1 MIRFGGVVAALPTLM
16 PLVPRSDPRA
26 GMFGS
31 RLMISGGVF
40 SSYAISQVRRS
51 TDGISFVQ
59 ILRFSRH
66 PPPPPP
72 FCHARLRFSRQ
83 NASFIVG
90 ISSVRP
96 LIHGKWGFRSRISR
110 ASQRMELCVSK
121 GFEHKLLQMLWSL
134 VIVLIWLILSS
145 TSAPACYL

>member
-40 SSYAISQVRRS
+40 SSYVISQVRRS

-66 PPPPPP
+66 PPPPPFSMP
-72 FCHARLRFSRQ
+72 AFGSLARMRHSWLESHP
-83 NASFIVG
+83 
-90 ISSVRP
+90 SVR
-96 LIHGKWGFRSRISR
+96 
-110 ASQRMELCVSK
+110 
-121 GFEHKLLQMLWSL
+121 
-134 VIVLIWLILSS
+134 
-145 TSAPACYL
+145 